1 MDKVYA
7 DAVRWLPAAAP
18 EVFANDVFAMK
29 YGTARRSPGR
39 GRLAANSPSVGRE
52 LSCVGA

>member
-18 EVFANDVFAMK
+18 EVFANDVFAIK
-29 YGTARRSPGR
+29 GGTALRSLGR
-39 GRLAANSPSVGRE
+39 GRLAANSPSDGCA
-52 LSCVGA
+52 LSRVGA

>member
-29 YGTARRSPGR
+29 CGTALRSLGR
-39 GRLAANSPSVGRE
+39 GRLAANSQSDGSA
-52 LSCVGA
+52 LSRVVA